1 MRFTISFTVSLGQ
14 RDLASPSCERKA
26 DEVGVVAGDSISKE
40 SLRTHSFR
48 NTWLLLY
55 CGPGFEGPVGILGP
69 VGAWGLLG
77 NEGPVGAAAGG
88 LSGGARPIT
97 DIAEGSVGALGGRC
111 GLFPNLPMS
120 PPPRALSLAICL
132 SVSLQNLV
140 LGICYVCGH
149 TLFGTG

>member
-1 MRFTISFTVSLGQ
+1 MKFTVSLER

-26 DEVGVVAGDSISKE
+26 GEVGVVAGNSISKA
-40 SLRTHSFR
+40 SHRTQSVKH
-48 NTWLLLY
+48 TWMLLY

-69 VGAWGLLG
+69 VGAWGPLD
-77 NEGPVGAAAGG
+77 NEGLVGAAAGG

-97 DIAEGSVGALGGRC
+97 AIAEGSVGALGGRC
-111 GLFPNLPMS
+111 DLFPNLPMS

-132 SVSLQNLV
+132 TVSLQNLV

-149 TLFGTG
+149 TLLGTG